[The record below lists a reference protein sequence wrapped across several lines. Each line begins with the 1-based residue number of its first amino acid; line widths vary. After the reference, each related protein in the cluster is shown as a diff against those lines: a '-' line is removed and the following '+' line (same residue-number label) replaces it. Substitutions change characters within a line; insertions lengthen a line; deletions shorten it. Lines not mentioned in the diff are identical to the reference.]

1 MPVAVGLV
9 AQTIPTTNDNTHRTW
24 EIEEFMIRQK
34 FSGEKRE
41 KNNRKSAIL
50 QCHLKGF

>member
-9 AQTIPTTNDNTHRTW
+9 AQTIPRTNDNAHRSW
-24 EIEEFMIRQK
+24 ETEEFMIRQK

-41 KNNRKSAIL
+41 KKTIEKVPFRSVI
-50 QCHLKGF
+50 